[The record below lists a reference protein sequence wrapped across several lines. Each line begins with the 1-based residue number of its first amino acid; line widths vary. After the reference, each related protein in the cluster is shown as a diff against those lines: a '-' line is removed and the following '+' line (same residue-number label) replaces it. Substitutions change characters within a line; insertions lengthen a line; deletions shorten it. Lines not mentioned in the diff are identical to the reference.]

1 MRKYR
6 IIGLVGAMILIISA
20 TSIFVFAASY
30 NSPAEVAAAVT
41 GKSVDEVIAERM
53 ETKKTYGTIAKE
65 SDALEEF
72 KNEILLMKKAILEEK
87 VKDGTI
93 TREKADEVIRVIESN
108 QVNCDGS
115 GSGVCCGNIGEKQG
129 IGFGRMHGNKQGL
142 GQGGNGFGHHRGSN
156 GFGKGLRNQ

>member
-1 MRKYR
+1 MRKYK
-6 IIGLVGAMILIISA
+6 IIGLVGVMILIISA

-41 GKSVDEVIAERM
+41 GKSIEAVIAEKM

-65 SDALEEF
+65 SGALEEF
-72 KNEILLMKKAILEEK
+72 KKEMWEMKKAVLGEK
-87 VKDGTI
+87 VEDGII
-93 TREKADEVIRVIESN
+93 TREKAGEILTIIEKN
-108 QVNCDGS
+108 QVNCDES
-115 GSGVCCGNIGEKQG
+115 GLGACCGNVGEKQG
-129 IGFGRMHGNKQGL
+129 IGFGRMHGYKQGL